1 MKFLSE
7 KNKFI
12 LIVQFVLTIY
22 LLLTLGISEYKNFKV
37 QNFINEFDV
46 KNQNLSFENE
56 LLSNE
61 LDYYSSPQYQEKI
74 AKQNLGLIN
83 PGEKVLVIQ
92 VDDSLSETQ
101 RYELSLQQNKISRI
115 KSLPNYKK
123 WWYYLFS

>member
-12 LIVQFVLTIY
+12 LIIQFVLTIY
-22 LLLTLGISEYKNFKV
+22 LLLTLGVSEYKNYKV
-37 QNFINEFDV
+37 QNFINEFDF

-101 RYELSLQQNKISRI
+101 RYELSLEQNKLSRI